1 MHQLWQHQVHQ
12 ELKTP
17 TSASLPTRSSPE
29 GIDYKILYTTEDLEQ
44 QGYQPSYPGQAPYT
58 RGPRATMYRGKPW
71 TIRQYAGFS
80 SAAES
85 NAFYKK
91 NLAQGQR
98 GLSVAFDL
106 PTHRGYDSSHPRA
119 KADVGKAGVA
129 IDSVEDM
136 KILFDGI
143 DLAQMSVSMTMN
155 GAVLPILGCYII
167 AAEEQGVPLA
177 QLRGTLQND
186 ILKEYL
192 VRNTFIYPPEPS
204 MDIVAQ
210 IIKYTATHMPR
221 YNSIS
226 ISGYHIQ
233 EAGADSVMEL
243 AYTLAHGLEYI
254 QAALATGLAIDDF
267 APRISFFFG
276 IGMNFFMEIAKL
288 RAARKLWHDLLVPFS
303 PNNPKSSMLRM
314 HCQTSGYSLCA
325 QDPYN
330 NIIRTTIEAMS
341 GILGGTQSLHTN
353 GFDEA
358 IALPTPF
365 SAQLARN
372 TQLILQHETDI
383 TATVD
388 PLGGSYFVESL
399 TESVYHQALALIT
412 EIRRE
417 GGMLKAIAS
426 GRVKAKIEQASSEK
440 QARLDSGEDIL
451 VGMNRYQSSQHEPIE
466 NILRVDHHQILQEQ
480 LASIARLKAA
490 RDPQAVAQSIA
501 RIKAAATTNK
511 DDLVAAVIDA
521 VRNRATVGECSYALE
536 EIYGRYEPK
545 IRPVSSAY
553 SQSYIHSQ
561 DIDRL
566 IERVK
571 QLAEHL
577 GRRPRIL
584 LVKLGQDGHDRGI
597 KVVATGLAD
606 FGFDVDVGPLF
617 AKPEEAAKQA
627 IENDPHIIGLSSQ
640 AGGHLSLIQDLRAAL
655 QQMGGMHIHMIV
667 GGVVPEQD
675 HHELQALGCKAI
687 FGPGTSLV
695 DCAHSLL
702 DILQTHNL
710 SPTP

>member
-1 MHQLWQHQVHQ
+1 MNKQWQHQAHK

-17 TSASLPTRSSPE
+17 PTEDLPSIASPE
-29 GIDYKILYTTEDLEQ
+29 GINYHLLYTPDEPHHLPHE
-44 QGYQPSYPGQAPYT
+44 PSYYPGVAPYT
-58 RGPRATMYRGKPW
+58 RGTRATMYRGKPW

-91 NLAQGQR
+91 NLAEGQR

-143 DLAQMSVSMTMN
+143 NLGEMSVSMTMN
-155 GAVLPILGCYII
+155 GAVLPILACYIVT
-167 AAEEQGVPLA
+167 AEEQGVPLSE
-177 QLRGTLQND
+177 LRGTLQND

-204 MDIVAQ
+204 MAIVAQ
-210 IIKYTATHMPR
+210 IIKYTTTHMPH

-243 AYTLAHGLEYI
+243 AYTLAHGLEYV
-254 QAALATGLAIDDF
+254 QAALKVGLAIDEF
-267 APRISFFFG
+267 APRLSFFFG

-288 RAARKLWHDLLVPFS
+288 RAARKLWHDLLQPFQ
-303 PNNPKSSMLRM
+303 PQNPKSSMLRM

-330 NIIRTTIEAMS
+330 NIVRTTVEAMS

-365 SAQLARN
+365 SARLARN

-383 TATVD
+383 THTVD

-399 TESVYHQALALIT
+399 TASVYAKAMAIIE
-412 EIRRE
+412 EIRAE
-417 GGMLKAIAS
+417 GGMIAAISS
-426 GRVKAKIEQASSEK
+426 GSVKTKIEQASSEK
-440 QARLDSGEDIL
+440 QARLDSGKDIL
-451 VGMNRYQSSQHEPIE
+451 VGVNRYESAEHEPVKD
-466 NILRVDHHQILQEQ
+466 ILKIDLAKIQAEQ
-480 LASIARLKAA
+480 LASIARVKASREELAITQSLNRLKHAA
-490 RDPQAVAQSIA
+490 EHDQNDLMP
-501 RIKAAATTNK
+501 AT
-511 DDLVAAVIDA
+511 VEAI
-521 VRNRATVGECSYALE
+521 RRRATVGECSDALE
-536 EIYGRYEPK
+536 AVYGRYEPT
-545 IRPVSSAY
+545 IRAVSSAY
-553 SQSYIHSQ
+553 SKSYVRPDELRQVMARVERMSQ
-561 DIDRL
+561 
-566 IERVK
+566 E
-571 QLAEHL
+571 L

-606 FGFDVDVGPLF
+606 FGFDVDMGPLF

-640 AGGHLSLIQDLRAAL
+640 AGGHLSLMQDLKAAL
-655 QQMGGMHIHMIV
+655 HQRGGDHIQMIV
-667 GGVVPEQD
+667 GGVVPEHD
-675 HHELQALGCKAI
+675 HATLSALGCRAI

-695 DCAHSLL
+695 RCAHELL
-702 DILQTHNL
+702 DILAQYHL
-710 SPTP
+710 PS

>member
-1 MHQLWQHQVHQ
+1 MNKQWQHQARK
-12 ELKTP
+12 ELNAP
-17 TSASLPTRSSPE
+17 PAEGLPTIASPE
-29 GIDYKILYTTEDLEQ
+29 GIDYHLLYTPDNLLQ
-44 QGYQPSYPGQAPYT
+44 LQPGPSHYPGIAPYT
-58 RGPRATMYRGKPW
+58 RGTRATMYRGKPW
-71 TIRQYAGFS
+71 TVRQYAGFS

-91 NLAQGQR
+91 NLAEGQR

-143 DLAQMSVSMTMN
+143 NLGEMSVSMTMN
-155 GAVLPILGCYII
+155 GAVLPILACYIVT
-167 AAEEQGVPLA
+167 AEEQGVP
-177 QLRGTLQND
+177 QSELRGTLQND

-204 MDIVAQ
+204 MAIVAQ
-210 IIKYTATHMPR
+210 IIKYTTAHMPR

-243 AYTLAHGLEYI
+243 AYTLAHGLEYV
-254 QAALATGLAIDDF
+254 QAALEVGLAIDEF
-267 APRISFFFG
+267 APRLSFFFG

-288 RAARKLWHDLLVPFS
+288 RAARKLWHDLLQPFK
-303 PNNPKSSMLRM
+303 PQNPKSSMLRM

-365 SAQLARN
+365 SAKLARN

-383 TATVD
+383 IHTVD

-399 TESVYHQALALIT
+399 TASVYTKALTIIN
-412 EIRRE
+412 EIREE
-417 GGMLKAIAS
+417 GGMIAAISS
-426 GRVKAKIEQASSEK
+426 GSVQAKIEQASAAK
-440 QARLDSGEDIL
+440 QARLDSGEDVLIG
-451 VGMNRYQSSQHEPIE
+451 VNRYESTDHEP
-466 NILRVDHHQILQEQ
+466 VKDILQVDLAKIQAEQ
-480 LASIARLKAA
+480 LASIARLKATREEA
-490 RDPQAVAQSIA
+490 AVTQSLN
-501 RIKAAATTNK
+501 RLKHAAAHNQS
-511 DDLVAAVIDA
+511 DLMPATVAAI
-521 VRNRATVGECSYALE
+521 RNRATVGECSDALE
-536 EIYGRYEPK
+536 AVYGRYEPT
-545 IRPVSSAY
+545 IRAVSSAY
-553 SQSYIHSQ
+553 SKSYVRPGELKEVMARVETMSQ
-561 DIDRL
+561 
-566 IERVK
+566 
-571 QLAEHL
+571 QL

-606 FGFDVDVGPLF
+606 FGFDVDMGPLF

-640 AGGHLSLIQDLRAAL
+640 AGGHLTLMQDLKAAL
-655 QQMGGMHIHMIV
+655 HQRGGSHIQMIV

-675 HHELQALGCKAI
+675 HAALTTLGCRAI

-695 DCAHSLL
+695 RCAHELL
-702 DILQTHNL
+702 DILATYHLNA
-710 SPTP
+710 